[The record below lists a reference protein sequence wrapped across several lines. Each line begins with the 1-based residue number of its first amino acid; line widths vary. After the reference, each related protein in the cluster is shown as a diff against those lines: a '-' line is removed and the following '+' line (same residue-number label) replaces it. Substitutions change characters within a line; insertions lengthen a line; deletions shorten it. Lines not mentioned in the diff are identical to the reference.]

1 MCHRTN
7 NKKFL
12 YIFLLVIIFLSGC
25 SNLNLGKNG
34 RGFIERIISR
44 ISKIWENVTQAFD
57 NLLISIGDMFSGLSG
72 IGEALRN
79 MFRNFSIF

>member
-25 SNLNLGKNG
+25 SNTNLGKNG